1 MGAARTLGASGKHGL
16 QSRDAEQGG
25 LVTIADAVPGERLA
39 RTAFDLA
46 RRFASGATMWCV
58 APEWPE
64 HARHVAVEFVHPVI
78 VGKRA
83 LPAVAFEGNDPVA
96 ALRAVVRA
104 GDVLLA
110 VGRCDQ
116 AMIRDALRRAPA
128 WGVHTIWLGVGEPPA
143 GAVADHEVWTGDASG
158 VAAHDG
164 GLILLYHL
172 LWELTHVC
180 FEHPGLM
187 RDEDAAGGDE
197 VCVTCSDEGRL
208 GEVVAIQKN
217 GATVRTARGV
227 ESVDLT
233 LVAGVG
239 VGELVLVH
247 AGIAIATET
256 IGR

>member
-1 MGAARTLGASGKHGL
+1 M
-16 QSRDAEQGG
+16 
-25 LVTIADAVPGERLA
+25 TIADGVPGDRLA
-39 RTAFDLA
+39 RAAFDLA
-46 RRFASGATMWCV
+46 RRFASGATMWCI

-83 LPAVAFEGNDPVA
+83 LPAVAVEGNDPVA
-96 ALRAVVRA
+96 ALRAVARA

-110 VGRCDQ
+110 VGRRDQ
-116 AMIRDALRRAPA
+116 ATIRDALRRAPA
-128 WGVHTIWLGVGEPPA
+128 WGVHTLWLGVGEPPA
-143 GAVADHEVWTGDASG
+143 DAVADHELWTGDDSG

-180 FEHPGLM
+180 FEHPGLL
-187 RDEDAAGGDE
+187 RDDAACSDE
-197 VCVTCSDEGRL
+197 VCITCSDEGRL
-208 GEVVAIQKN
+208 GEVVTIDDNEAM
-217 GATVRTARGV
+217 VRTARGV
-227 ESVDLT
+227 ESVDMT
-233 LVAGVG
+233 LVTGVA

-247 AGIAIATET
+247 AGVAIAAEP